1 MAGKCCGDPQL
12 PKTLIGTQLVRP
24 ELIDATIGVDA
35 LGREVKAGD
44 CLTTCDDLAA
54 LNEAIRAYSD
64 AEDDKLKAELLAATI
79 GVDAQGR
86 EVKIGACLTT
96 CDDLAKGAAVSKGEG
111 NVVRPGNDGGAYVG
125 ISTDP
130 KNVTKVDSKGNI
142 ITPISSSA
150 NNATRKGP
158 DGGIYTGISTDP
170 KNVTKLDGSGNIIT
184 PISSDQ
190 NNIVKKGADG
200 GIYAGIAAGGGVAVD
215 QNGNIKL
222 AIKGCD
228 GNVHADGTTIPS
240 CAQMNAAIGAAKQA
254 AVNEAASRIPPAQD
268 VMSIVRAGLGSLIS
282 GDAGN
287 IIRLGSDG
295 KLYAAATG
303 GSGTNT
309 GVGRGSFYTTST
321 RRGDWGGSEG
331 NGGSCE
337 TTLTIT
343 LLNLAASTPY
353 LLKVGHL
360 LYSFESTAA
369 GKASMSSSESN
380 SSYSGTPP
388 CLSVES
394 ISLLRSTILTPEQKA
409 IKLANANP
417 SRAKDFTSYGTI
429 ALFDNNGEFLASV
442 YPA

>member
-1 MAGKCCGDPQL
+1 MAGKCCGDHQMPDIL
-12 PKTLIGTQLVRP
+12 ADKRLVNAH
-24 ELIDATIGVDA
+24 LIDTKIGVDMQ
-35 LGREVKAGD
+35 GDDVYAGD
-44 CLTTCDDLAA
+44 CFVTCDDLA
-54 LNEAIRAYSD
+54 R
-64 AEDDKLKAELLAATI
+64 
-79 GVDAQGR
+79 
-86 EVKIGACLTT
+86 
-96 CDDLAKGAAVSKGEG
+96 GAAVSKDEG

-190 NNIVKKGADG
+190 NNIVKKGSDG

-254 AVNEAASRIPPAQD
+254 AVDEAVSRIPPPQD
-268 VMSIVRAGLGSLIS
+268 VMGIVRAGLGTLIS

-287 IIRLGSDG
+287 IIRLGGDS
-295 KLYAAATG
+295 KLYAASTG
-303 GSGTNT
+303 GGGTGAGG
-309 GVGRGSFYTTST
+309 GVGSFYTSRVTHASFG
-321 RRGDWGGSEG
+321 GDG
-331 NGGSCE
+331 NGGSY
-337 TTLTIT
+337 TLTATI
-343 LLNLAASTPY
+343 NLRNLTPGKTY
-353 LLKVGHL
+353 LLKINNTL
-360 LYSFESTAA
+360 ASFTPDGSGSATITAA
-369 GKASMSSSESN
+369 KTASDRSGDPPIPNIEEVEITRTN
-380 SSYSGTPP
+380 TGFLWNVGAPAPGYSQYNMVRADQTRAKGFATAAP
-388 CLSVES
+388 
-394 ISLLRSTILTPEQKA
+394 ISLFAEDGSYLTIV
-409 IKLANANP
+409 
-417 SRAKDFTSYGTI
+417 S
-429 ALFDNNGEFLASV
+429 
-442 YPA
+442 PA

>member
-1 MAGKCCGDPQL
+1 MAGKCCGDHQMPDIL
-12 PKTLIGTQLVRP
+12 ADKRLVNAH
-24 ELIDATIGVDA
+24 LIDTKIGVDMQ
-35 LGREVKAGD
+35 GDDVYAGD
-44 CLTTCDDLAA
+44 CFVTC
-54 LNEAIRAYSD
+54 E
-64 AEDDKLKAELLAATI
+64 
-79 GVDAQGR
+79 
-86 EVKIGACLTT
+86 
-96 CDDLAKGAAVSKGEG
+96 DLAKGAAVSKDEG

-240 CAQMNAAIGAAKQA
+240 CAQMNAAIGAAKQE
-254 AVNEAASRIPPAQD
+254 AVNEAVSRIPSAQD
-268 VMSIVRAGLGSLIS
+268 VMNIVRAGLGSLIS

-321 RRGDWGGSEG
+321 RRGNWGGSEG

-353 LLKVGHL
+353 LLKVGSR

-369 GKASMSSSESN
+369 GKASMSGSESN
-380 SSYSGTPP
+380 TSYSGDPP
-388 CLSVES
+388 CPSGESVD
-394 ISLLRSTILTPEQKA
+394 LLKFVSRTPEQIA
-409 IKLANANP
+409 IKLARANT
-417 SRAKDFTSYGTI
+417 SIVNDFTSYGTI
-429 ALFDNNGEFLASV
+429 ALFDKNGEFLMSV
-442 YPA
+442 NQA